1 GHETGNALLRHAAG
15 ALGRVLRDGDIFA
28 RFMGDEF
35 AIILPNISG
44 LDVVERVAAKLLA
57 AAGLPCEIDGAEI
70 VTTASIGASIYP
82 RDNGSAYDLLVAA
95 DAAMTCA
102 QAMGG
107 NRMRC
112 YAPEM
117 KEHGHSVFS
126 LEADLRRAI
135 EEGELRVHY
144 QPRALLS
151 DGGIAGAEA
160 LVRWQHPVRG
170 MVSPADFIPLAEMS
184 GLIVPLG
191 AWVLR
196 EVCRQLRAWLDAG
209 LAPLVVA
216 VNLSPR
222 QFREP
227 ELVRDVRAALN
238 EFGLAPSALGLEI
251 TESTVIDNIDDAV
264 IKLNALKA
272 IGIVLSLDDFG
283 TGHSSLSRLRE
294 LPIDHLK
301 IDQSFV
307 RNMTT
312 VPDDAAICRSI
323 IDLAHNLRLTVI
335 AEGVE
340 TAGQANLL
348 RQYRCDEIQGYYF
361 SRPMPAAEMTA
372 MLATGARIDLP
383 ELCEDQCRTLLIVD
397 DEPNILGALQ
407 RMLRREGY
415 RILAAG
421 SGEQAL
427 DILACHRVQVILS
440 DQRMPGMCGADFL
453 GRAFELYPDTVRMML
468 SGYTDLQTVTD
479 SVNRGAIFK
488 FIAKPWDDGQLR
500 ADIREAFL
508 RTEAM
513 TLPAPG

>member
-1 GHETGNALLRHAAG
+1 
-15 ALGRVLRDGDIFA
+15 
-28 RFMGDEF
+28 
-35 AIILPNISG
+35 
-44 LDVVERVAAKLLA
+44 
-57 AAGLPCEIDGAEI
+57 
-70 VTTASIGASIYP
+70 
-82 RDNGSAYDLLVAA
+82 
-95 DAAMTCA
+95 
-102 QAMGG
+102 
-107 NRMRC
+107 
-112 YAPEM
+112 
-117 KEHGHSVFS
+117 
-126 LEADLRRAI
+126 
-135 EEGELRVHY
+135 
-144 QPRALLS
+144 
-151 DGGIAGAEA
+151 
-160 LVRWQHPVRG
+160 
-170 MVSPADFIPLAEMS
+170 MVSPVDFIPLAEMS

-191 AWVLR
+191 TWVLR

-209 LAPLVVA
+209 LPPLVVA

-238 EFGLAPSALGLEI
+238 EFGLPSSALGLEI

-307 RNMTT
+307 RNLTT

-348 RQYRCDEIQGYYF
+348 RQHRCDEIQGYYF
-361 SRPMPAAEMTA
+361 SRPVPAEEMMA
-372 MLATGARIDLP
+372 MLARGSSVDLP
-383 ELCEDQCRTLLIVD
+383 ELCEDQRRTLLIVD

-415 RILAAG
+415 RILAAS
-421 SGEQAL
+421 SGAQAL

-453 GRAFELYPDTVRMML
+453 GRAFELYPDTIRMML

-488 FIAKPWDDGQLR
+488 FIAKPWDDEQLR
-500 ADIREAFL
+500 TDIRDAFL
-508 RTEAM
+508 RAEAM
-513 TLPAPG
+513 ALPLRG